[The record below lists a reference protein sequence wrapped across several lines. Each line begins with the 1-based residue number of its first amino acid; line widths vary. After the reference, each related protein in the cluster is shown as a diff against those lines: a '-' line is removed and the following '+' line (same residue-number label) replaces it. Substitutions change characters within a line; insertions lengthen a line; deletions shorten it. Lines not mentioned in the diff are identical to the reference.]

1 MAGNKKRLSITSAPY
16 VAFGII
22 LISLMTIL
30 GAGAF
35 LRTTEIRVEG
45 MHLYS
50 PEEIVEASGLSP
62 GDNLLFISAQNISQ
76 NIRTT
81 LPFVNTVHV
90 TRSLPNTVYIEIT
103 ESIAVASITFAGD
116 IYVIDSSGR
125 VLARLPIAAPVLE
138 GIDINDLIEIRGVDI
153 DETAVG
159 NIVRPVFG
167 SESKVQYMQDILI
180 ALERDDQI
188 KYVSYLDVSN
198 IVNVFFGYQGLYRV
212 VLGGSTSLRP
222 SNLRHKIGMLEDSAN
237 QMREQFP
244 NTPGRI
250 HWEHESG
257 RALFTRD

>member
-1 MAGNKKRLSITSAPY
+1 MAGNKKHLNTTSIPY
-16 VAFGII
+16 IAFGII
-22 LISLMTIL
+22 LISLMTIV

-45 MHLYS
+45 MVMYS
-50 PEEIVEASGLSP
+50 PEDIAMASGISP
-62 GDNLLFISAQNISQ
+62 GDNLLFVNAQTVSQ
-76 NIRTT
+76 KIRAT
-81 LPFVNTVHV
+81 LPFINSVNV
-90 TRSLPNTVYIEIT
+90 TRDLPNTVLIEVT
-103 ESIAVASITFAGD
+103 ESVAVASITFAGE

-125 VLARLPIAAPVLE
+125 VLARLPFTEPVLE
-138 GIDINDLIEIRGVDI
+138 GVNISDLIEMRGVDI
-153 DETAVG
+153 EETPVG
-159 NIVRPVFG
+159 SVVRPVFG
-167 SESKVQYMQDILI
+167 SESKVQYMQDILL

-237 QMREQFP
+237 QMRTQFP
-244 NTPGRI
+244 NVTGRI

-257 RALFTRD
+257 RAVFTRD